1 MLFNKFKSLFL
12 GLAIL
17 LISIAPSYSAD
28 IKLKLAGTYPVK
40 HFGHEHISTMVDEIN
55 NAGVGLNVK
64 YFPASQLGSGEELVE
79 DAIRGNID
87 MVHAFIYAQSDPR
100 LEIMN
105 LPAMFPTFERMQAA
119 YGDAN
124 SPINKTLAMIMK
136 DLGLVYLANIGE
148 GQIGIVASKKPKDY
162 TGFGDK
168 GMNIR
173 VWSSEVAKM
182 TVESLGYRTTTMNW
196 AEVFAAVQSGVVD
209 GAICCTAEWAYTTF
223 AVAGVGKYYIPVN
236 TNIEASS
243 LYASGK
249 TWEKLNDAQ
258 KDVIQAAANKAAS
271 AIVSSAYDR
280 NEGFITQLKEAG
292 WEILE
297 FTDAERDAMTDHIKK
312 NVWPALEKTIG
323 KETLD
328 LVMN

>member
-1 MLFNKFKSLFL
+1 MILSKLKLLL
-12 GLAIL
+12 GAIAL
-17 LISIAPSYSAD
+17 TAISVSVTFSAD
-28 IKLKLAGTYPVK
+28 VKLKLAGTYPVK
-40 HFGHEHISTMVDEIN
+40 HFGHGHISTMVDEIN

-79 DAIRGNID
+79 DAIRGNVD
-87 MVHAFIYAQSDPR
+87 MVHAFVYAQSDPR
-100 LEIMN
+100 LEVMN
-105 LPAMFPTFERMQAA
+105 LPAMFPTFESMKAA
-119 YGDAN
+119 YGDEN
-124 SPINKTLAMIMK
+124 SPINRALSMILK

-182 TVESLGYRTTTMNW
+182 TTESLGYRTTTMNW

-223 AVAGVGKYYIPVN
+223 AAAGVGKYYIPVN
-236 TNIEASS
+236 TNIEAST
-243 LYASGK
+243 LYGSAK
-249 TWEKLNDAQ
+249 TWAKLNDAQ
-258 KDVIQAAANKAAS
+258 KKVIKTASVKAAN
-271 AIVSSAYDR
+271 AILGSAYER
-280 NEGFITQLKEAG
+280 NEGFLTQLKDAG
-292 WEILE
+292 WEILD
-297 FTDAERDAMTDHIKK
+297 FTDAERAAMTAHIKK
-312 NVWPALEKTIG
+312 NVWPSLEATIG

-328 LVMN
+328 MVMN